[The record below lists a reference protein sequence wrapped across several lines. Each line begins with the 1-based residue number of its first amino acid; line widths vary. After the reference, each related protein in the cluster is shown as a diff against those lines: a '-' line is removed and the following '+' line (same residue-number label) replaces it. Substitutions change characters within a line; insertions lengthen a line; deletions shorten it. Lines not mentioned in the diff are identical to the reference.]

1 MITTIVGL
9 CGCCEIKEAVL
20 ESCPCTILQIIL
32 KGVSNILKMEFVSN
46 MRARKQGFFARF
58 VVVSAWF
65 LNFSKGFKIESRV
78 QN

>member
-1 MITTIVGL
+1 VITTVVGL
-9 CGCCEIKEAVL
+9 CGCCEVKEAVL
-20 ESCPCTILQIIL
+20 VPAQFYKLL

-65 LNFSKGFKIESRV
+65 LKFSKGFKIESWV